1 MIDDYSV
8 FKFLRRGVDRR
19 HLMQFKSANTVSKFL
34 QCYVDRVWI
43 KPFISTT
50 TITFLSAL
58 ISYSLSLCFSFN
70 LKSATSFLWRSF
82 ILCCCSFAFFL
93 MTSFSMA
100 KIHLLCSL
108 VTYLFLRRVRKTPPL
123 VRLSKTNWNNPMS
136 Q

>member
-1 MIDDYSV
+1 MTSGCSV
-8 FKFLRRGVDRR
+8 FKFLHRRVDRIR
-19 HLMQFKSANTVSKFL
+19 LMQFKSANTFYKFL
-34 QCYVDRVWI
+34 QRNVVGTWI

-50 TITFLSAL
+50 TITFLITL

-70 LKSATSFLWRSF
+70 LKSVTSFLWRSF

-93 MTSFSMA
+93 MNSFSMA

-108 VTYLFLRRVRKTPPL
+108 VTYLFLRSARKTPPL
-123 VRLSKTNWNNPMS
+123 VRLCKTNWNNPMS